1 MGDRTAE
8 VARGLGFQA
17 LSAAGDAEV
26 LVALILSRRPG
37 GLLHLRGQEAR
48 GEIAA
53 RLTAAGLPCAEVVGY
68 VQAEQ
73 PLTAEAQALLGGQA
87 LVIAPVFSPRTAEIL
102 AAECQRIAATA
113 PLRLVAMSP
122 AVAKAGAALD
132 PVPLIAA
139 RPDGDSMLQAVL
151 QALKSRPLA

>member
-1 MGDRTAE
+1 M
-8 VARGLGFQA
+8 
-17 LSAAGDAEV
+17 
-26 LVALILSRRPG
+26 
-37 GLLHLRGQEAR
+37 
-48 GEIAA
+48 
-53 RLTAAGLPCAEVVGY
+53 
-68 VQAEQ
+68 
-73 PLTAEAQALLGGQA
+73 
-87 LVIAPVFSPRTAEIL
+87 IAPVFSPRTAEIL